1 MCATIYSCA
10 FLCASA
16 HPPLLTHHPPT
27 ELLILSTYHRF
38 YPSTAT
44 SVRGRMEAACGESDA
59 ALHCCD
65 VVDAGMATEA
75 RQHFVKV
82 ALNRVRVWV
91 SAFVRVRAW
100 LRPRLC
106 MYACVCSDWRR
117 GCVRAC
123 MRVCVR
129 ACVRACSQGPVH
141 AGHSHRIPFPN
152 QPAVRA
158 QPHMRSR
165 HGTRWMGDSVR
176 GTARRGMA
184 CGAAWRVARHG
195 VWRGMACGAAWRGT
209 TWHTGR

>member
-1 MCATIYSCA
+1 MCATIYRCA

-27 ELLILSTYHRF
+27 HLFTLSTYHRF

-82 ALNRVRVWV
+82 ALNRARVWAG
-91 SAFVRVRAW
+91 AFVRVRAW
-100 LRPRLC
+100 LRTRLC

-123 MRVCVR
+123 VRAWVRAWVRACVCGCVR
-129 ACVRACSQGPVH
+129 ACVLTRPSPRWTLPPHTIPEPTDRESAAAH
-141 AGHSHRIPFPN
+141 AL
-152 QPAVRA
+152 A
-158 QPHMRSR
+158 
-165 HGTRWMGDSVR
+165 
-176 GTARRGMA
+176 
-184 CGAAWRVARHG
+184 ARHPMDG
-195 VWRGMACGAAWRGT
+195 RLGAR
-209 TWHTGR
+209 HS